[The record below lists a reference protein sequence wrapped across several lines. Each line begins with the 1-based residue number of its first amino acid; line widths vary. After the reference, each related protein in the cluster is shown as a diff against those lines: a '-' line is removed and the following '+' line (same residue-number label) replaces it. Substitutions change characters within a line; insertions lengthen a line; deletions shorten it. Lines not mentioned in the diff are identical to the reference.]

1 MVRGFCFFLLSLSL
15 SLSLAV
21 YGCLPCRGWSWG
33 GREAENGEEWSVEWE
48 WLAGELNGCDGG
60 LEDCGVLVIGDD
72 VCGIVVRF

>member
-1 MVRGFCFFLLSLSL
+1 VVRGFCFFPPSLSV
-15 SLSLAV
+15 SLAA
-21 YGCLPCRGWSWG
+21 YGCLPCRAWSWV

-48 WLAGELNGCDGG
+48 WLAGELNACEGG

>member
-1 MVRGFCFFLLSLSL
+1 M
-15 SLSLAV
+15 
-21 YGCLPCRGWSWG
+21 
-33 GREAENGEEWSVEWE
+33 EWE